1 MAFKDIAGNDRIK
14 HILRT
19 ALRRHRLPN
28 SLLFSGPAGVGK
40 TATAVNVAKALNCR
54 TLEDDACDAC
64 ASCWAIGE
72 AAKDPEREGLAPDV
86 MFISIEENKKK
97 IAIEQIRLLKQ
108 MAYLRP
114 MSARVRVFIVR
125 GADAMSDD
133 ASNSILKVLE
143 EPPSASTLILVT
155 EKPHLIL
162 PTIRS
167 RCRTLEFSLVA
178 REEIAKALVAGGQP
192 ADRANLIALLSNG
205 SMETALDQDW
215 DEILESRAES
225 LGAVPRPARRGRG
238 DRTSYKSSRSSRRA
252 MGGEDLQWTLEI
264 FASFARDLILIR
276 EGGAGRLLFNPDLEG
291 ELREAA
297 ELGSLRRLQSCL
309 ASVDAALAGL
319 DRNMNLNLL
328 AAAFYSSFEE
338 APHV

>member
-1 MAFKDIAGNDRIK
+1 MAFADITGNDRVK
-14 HILRT
+14 HILRM

-40 TATAVNVAKALNCR
+40 TATAVTVAKALNCL
-54 TLEDDACDAC
+54 TLEDDACDTC
-64 ASCWAIGE
+64 ASCRAIGD
-72 AAKDPEREGLAPDV
+72 AYQDPEKQGLAPDV
-86 MFISIEENKKK
+86 MFVEIAENKKK

-114 MSARVRVFIVR
+114 MTARVRVFIVR
-125 GADAMSDD
+125 GADAMSEE

-167 RCRTLEFSLVA
+167 RCRILEFSLVA
-178 REEIAKALVAGGQP
+178 REEIARALVARGQP
-192 ADRANLIALLSNG
+192 VDRANLFAFLSNG
-205 SMETALDQDW
+205 SLDNALDRDW
-215 DEILESRAES
+215 DEVLEGRQEAWALFRALLAGGGGS
-225 LGAVPRPARRGRG
+225 DFL
-238 DRTSYKSSRSSRRA
+238 DRFAFVTRA
-252 MGGEDLQWTLEI
+252 MGGDDLRRTMEL
-264 FASFARDLILIR
+264 FASFARDVSLIK
-276 EGGAGRLLFNPDLEG
+276 EGGAGRYLLNPDLEE
-291 ELREAA
+291 ELRAAA

-338 APHV
+338 ASHA

>member
-1 MAFKDIAGNDRIK
+1 MAFKDIAGNDRVK
-14 HILRT
+14 HILRM

-40 TATAVNVAKALNCR
+40 TATAVTVAKALNCR

-72 AAKDPEREGLAPDV
+72 AAKDPEKQGLAPDV

-192 ADRANLIALLSNG
+192 ADRANLIALLANG

-215 DEILESRAES
+215 DEVLESRQRAWELFRALLAGGGGTGLPAEF
-225 LGAVPRPARRGRG
+225 AFV
-238 DRTSYKSSRSSRRA
+238 TRA

-276 EGGAGRLLFNPDLEG
+276 EGGDGRLLLNPDLEE

-328 AAAFYSSFEE
+328 AAAFYSSFGE

>member
-215 DEILESRAES
+215 DEILESRQRAWE
-225 LGAVPRPARRGRG
+225 LFRALLAGGGGTDFLQEFAFV
-238 DRTSYKSSRSSRRA
+238 TRA

-264 FASFARDLILIR
+264 FASFARDLILIG

-291 ELREAA
+291 ELRQAA

-328 AAAFYSSFEE
+328 ATAFYSSFEE